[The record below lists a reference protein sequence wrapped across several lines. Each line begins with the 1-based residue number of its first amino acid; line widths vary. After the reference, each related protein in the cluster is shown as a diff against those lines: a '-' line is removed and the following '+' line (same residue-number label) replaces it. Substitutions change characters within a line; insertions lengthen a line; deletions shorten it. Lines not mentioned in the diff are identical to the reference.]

1 MACATSC
8 WLWTLA
14 GAVFAF
20 NVLLWL
26 ERLYR
31 AGKVSLKGKVVMVTG
46 CDTGFGRS
54 LAERLHGLGFTVVAA
69 CLTPAA
75 TAELTTLFGSS
86 GVLDCVFGRRG
97 RDVHE
102 MGSRALI
109 VCTCGPVDR
118 WAGGVCW

>member
-1 MACATSC
+1 MVCATSC

-14 GAVFAF
+14 GAVLAF

-31 AGKVSLKGKVVMVTG
+31 AGKVSPKGKVVMVTG

-54 LAERLHGLGFTVVAA
+54 LAEWLHGLGFTVVAA

-86 GVLDCVFGRRG
+86 GVLECVLVGG
-97 RDVHE
+97 GHGDGDV
-102 MGSRALI
+102 MCMR
-109 VCTCGPVDR
+109 
-118 WAGGVCW
+118 

>member
-14 GAVFAF
+14 GAVLAF

-26 ERLYR
+26 ERPYR
-31 AGKVSLKGKVVMVTG
+31 AGKVSPKGKVVMVTG

-86 GVLDCVFGRRG
+86 GVLDCMSGEV
-97 RDVHE
+97 
-102 MGSRALI
+102 A
-109 VCTCGPVDR
+109 
-118 WAGGVCW
+118 